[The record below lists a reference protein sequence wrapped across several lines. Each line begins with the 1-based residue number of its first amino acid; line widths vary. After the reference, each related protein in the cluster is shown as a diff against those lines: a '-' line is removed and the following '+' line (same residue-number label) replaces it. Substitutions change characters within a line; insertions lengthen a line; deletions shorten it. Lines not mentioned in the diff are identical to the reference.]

1 MRNGR
6 WQPMFRPINPDRAF
20 SGVNL
25 AESFAE
31 CYAKKYDVDVRL
43 ICCADGGTA
52 LSQWMPGTLLYDNA
66 VAQASK
72 ARAADI
78 RHCRDFMASVRD
90 RLQPGAICFVF
101 APAEYYA

>member
-1 MRNGR
+1 MAADVQTDKSRQSLFGSK
-6 WQPMFRPINPDRAF
+6 PCGKLCGM
-20 SGVNL
+20 L
-25 AESFAE
+25 
-31 CYAKKYDVDVRL
+31 CKKYDVDVML
-43 ICCADGGTA
+43 ICCADGGTV
-52 LSQWMPGTLLYDNA
+52 LSQRMPGTLLYDNA